1 MQLRNT
7 EHTYVMATSRPVA
20 AMASSAAWT
29 PPAPLASKWAWVP
42 IPSMTLPPWFT
53 RLTRATSPRT
63 LALLLSR
70 LQRQIFSQGTATIA
84 QGYRGNALVVVDVE
98 LASRVGAARML
109 ERDADEALAHD
120 AAEYGLTEG
129 TVLVEDFV
137 YDVPVEDLAREAAHD
152 TGDVVLDDLGLL
164 G

>member
-1 MQLRNT
+1 M
-7 EHTYVMATSRPVA
+7 
-20 AMASSAAWT
+20 
-29 PPAPLASKWAWVP
+29 P

-53 RLTRATSPRT
+53 RLTSATSPRT

-70 LQRQIFSQGTATIA
+70 LQGRNFGQGTATNA
-84 QGYRGNALVVVDVE
+84 RGGGGNALVIVDVE
-98 LASRVGAARML
+98 LASRVGVARVL

-120 AAEYGLTEG
+120 AAEHGLTEG

-164 G
+164 GRVVSAHSSRNK